1 MPFTAD
7 ELKNLIDTKLGGE
20 VIHSLQ
26 LEKVQCTQEV
36 CSSLVNSLAAIL
48 IAQQRAGR
56 LEELSF
62 SSFSQTV
69 FPLEPQIWKQFVKQC
84 RQVSKL
90 HVTSMA
96 VLTKEA
102 RKDIAKVVIDIV
114 QQGAQITDLS
124 LQWFGQDKEG
134 AQEQI
139 RPIIDCILNK
149 GLNNFTNI
157 DFSFNKTCLVQPE
170 FCEMMKTLLSQQT

>member
-26 LEKVQCTQEV
+26 LEKVQCSQEV

-48 IAQQRAGR
+48 ISQQRVGR
-56 LEELSF
+56 LQELTL
-62 SSFSQTV
+62 SSFSQTI
-69 FPLEPQIWKQFVKQC
+69 FPLDAQIWKQFVKQC
-84 RQVSKL
+84 RQVNKL

-102 RKDIAKVVIDIV
+102 RKDVSKVVIDIV
-114 QQGAQITDLS
+114 QQGAPVNDLS
-124 LQWFGQDKEG
+124 L
-134 AQEQI
+134 
-139 RPIIDCILNK
+139 
-149 GLNNFTNI
+149 
-157 DFSFNKTCLVQPE
+157 
-170 FCEMMKTLLSQQT
+170 